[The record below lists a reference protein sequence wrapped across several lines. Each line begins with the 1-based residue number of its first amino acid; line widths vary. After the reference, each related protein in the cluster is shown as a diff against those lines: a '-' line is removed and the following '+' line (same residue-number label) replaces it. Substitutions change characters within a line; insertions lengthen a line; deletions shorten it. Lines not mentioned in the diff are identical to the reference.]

1 MRSISLVLFTLVTS
15 TLVLN
20 GQVTVPVRIAAFA
33 MNVNELGG
41 ARAGTIGIEID
52 RWSTDA
58 QRDALTKMFLEKG
71 AQQLL
76 DAVRG
81 AKSIGR
87 IRGVGTLTWEIRFAR
102 QNVLPSGETQILLLT
117 DRPMGFVDADKQP
130 DGYPFT
136 LIDLRIKQDGTGVGK
151 ASVASKLVYNKTTNA
166 VELEDYAGQP
176 VRIDSVKIER

>member
-1 MRSISLVLFTLVTS
+1 MRSIPFALFFAVASALVVH
-15 TLVLN
+15 
-20 GQVTVPVRIAAFA
+20 GQVAVPVRIAAFA

-58 QRDALTKMFLEKG
+58 QRDAVTKTFLDKG
-71 AQQLL
+71 PQQLL

-81 AKSIGR
+81 AKPLGR
-87 IRGVGTLTWEIRFAR
+87 IKGVGTLTWEIRFAR
-102 QNVLPSGETQILLLT
+102 QNVLPGGETQILLLT
-117 DRPMGFVDADKQP
+117 DRPIGFVDADKQP
-130 DGYPFT
+130 AGYPFT
-136 LIDLRIKQDGTGVGK
+136 LIDLRIKPDGTGVGK
-151 ASVASKLVYNKTTNA
+151 ASVATKLAYNKITNA